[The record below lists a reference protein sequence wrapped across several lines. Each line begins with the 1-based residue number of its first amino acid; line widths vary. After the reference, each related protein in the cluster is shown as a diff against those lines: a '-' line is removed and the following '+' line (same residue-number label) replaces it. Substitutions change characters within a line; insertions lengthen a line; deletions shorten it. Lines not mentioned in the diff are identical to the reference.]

1 MASGYTNKLRVKVLG
16 LTFCAVATASVHYG
30 YGKHTSALNIKD
42 AEKAL
47 FYNTVS
53 FIIGIVSFAL
63 PKLAISALLSRLMN
77 PSLLQRCIIWGLTA
91 VVAAIAIANI
101 LIYVTMCDPP
111 RALWEISMVMEGKAT
126 CRSIW
131 VLIDFATFNGG
142 ASFL

>member
-1 MASGYTNKLRVKVLG
+1 M
-16 LTFCAVATASVHYG
+16 FCAVATASVHYG
-30 YGKHTSALNIKD
+30 YGKHTSALNIQD

-77 PSLLQRCIIWGLTA
+77 PSQLQRWIIWGLTA
-91 VVAAIAIANI
+91 TVAAIAIANI

-111 RALWEISMVMEGKAT
+111 RALWEISMVMEKEAT
-126 CRSIW
+126 CRSIY

-142 ASFL
+142 AFLCQMGGL